1 MFRFDVREKP
11 MLSGSLVQI
20 VVTRGSPLPDGT
32 LAITEEMTAAE
43 VDGIIRQ
50 LKGEL
55 DAVAMKAK
63 TIAQ

>member
-50 LKGEL
+50 LKG
-55 DAVAMKAK
+55 
-63 TIAQ
+63 